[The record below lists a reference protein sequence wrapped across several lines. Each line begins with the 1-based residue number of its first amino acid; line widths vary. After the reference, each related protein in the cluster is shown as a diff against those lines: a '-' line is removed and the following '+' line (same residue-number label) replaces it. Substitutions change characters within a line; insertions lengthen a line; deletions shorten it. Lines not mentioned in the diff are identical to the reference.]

1 MCRLLKNNFWSLLL
15 VSFLY
20 ILVKVSCEKLLHP
33 RYPHSHPTPNQPLP
47 LAANDVNGYV
57 DHQPQASYDH
67 HHHEEKY
74 PYQPYGFGYEV
85 EDGWGNTQYRHEKG
99 LDPWK
104 VKGSYGYK
112 DAWGIYRHVDY
123 IADKWGFRANIKTNE
138 PGTAP
143 KDPAAVK
150 MNSNPVPA
158 GTHGFIKKYDVKDEV
173 PDHSKTSYIY
183 AKQKKTQAKAY

>member
-1 MCRLLKNNFWSLLL
+1 MCQYLKNNFWTFVL
-15 VSFLY
+15 VSFAC
-20 ILVKVSCEKLLHP
+20 ILVKVSSDKLNS
-33 RYPHSHPTPNQPLP
+33 RSHPNPNQPIAP
-47 LAANDVNGYV
+47 TNDANGYV
-57 DHQPQASYDH
+57 DHQPAASYDH
-67 HHHEEKY
+67 HHQHEEKY

-123 IADKWGFRANIKTNE
+123 IADKWGFRAHIKTNE

-150 MNSNPVPA
+150 MNSHPLPA
-158 GTHGFIKKYDVKDEV
+158 GTHGFVKKHDEIA
-173 PDHSKTSYIY
+173 DHSKTSYIY
-183 AKQKKTQAKAY
+183 AKQKKSLTKVY